1 MSKSFAYEFVLPVP
15 RERVWAFYSDPRNI
29 ERVASPALKL
39 KLLRA
44 DMPLRQ
50 GARLEFRAGEGF
62 ISIRWETQVSVWD
75 EAGGIF
81 VDEMVDGP
89 FQKFTQTHSFKD
101 EDGGKSTRVREQLE
115 VGEPNGF
122 AGSMAMGYLTPE
134 RMEEAFHYLERVM
147 KEKLVG
153 A

>member
-50 GARLEFRAGEGF
+50 GSRLEFRAGEGF
-62 ISIRWETQVSVWD
+62 VSIRWETQVSVWD
-75 EAGGIF
+75 EAGGRF

-89 FQKFTQTHSFKD
+89 FQRFVQTHEFIS
-101 EDGGKSTRVREQLE
+101 EQDGAATRVRERLE

-122 AGSMAMGYLTPE
+122 AGSMAMGYLTAE
-134 RMEEAFHYLERVM
+134 RMQEAFRYLERVM
-147 KEKLVG
+147 REKLVAG
-153 A
+153 